1 MAKKPSHVHK
11 LRKHKYPTGT
21 MIFFCTLPDCY
32 HKIDYMLAL
41 GKQTLCNICGAEF
54 TMNETSLKL
63 LKPHCEQC
71 GKVKVKDAEGKN
83 RYVKKVGNRI
93 LVGAAVAT
101 SNNLRSRLDNVVKE
115 SEEDI

>member
-32 HKIDYMLAL
+32 HKIDYMLAF

-54 TMNETSLKL
+54 TMDETSLKPQ
-63 LKPHCEQC
+63 KPHCKDC
-71 GKVKVKDAEGKN
+71 GKVKVKDVEGKHIF
-83 RYVKKVGNRI
+83 VKKVGNRI
-93 LVGAAVAT
+93 LAGTAT
-101 SNNLRSRLDNVVKE
+101 SQNLRSRLDNVVKE